1 MRMGKTISTPRHR
14 IFHLIQVSKTF
25 IFVIKS
31 YSNRAIAI
39 ADPSLHEERRSEA
52 TVVFGINSY
61 RELCGLHFGG
71 ITLASLELLIKC
83 ANQGAKRANAVVK
96 QIKAAL
102 EADEK
107 RRTSGEVGF
116 MQCLQSDR
124 FDSHKEGRLLLRLP
138 KFHLNTTEEM
148 EIELEE
154 MKKEQA
160 KIKSLGE
167 NSAVLMPAEELSSD
181 DEYADGW
188 IPDLDGDMEGFEQPK
203 DEPIKMESS
212 KDKKKKKQSK
222 KPAQSDAM
230 SGDSEEEKTVTMEQ
244 IT

>member
-1 MRMGKTISTPRHR
+1 MGKRKFSILGTWHRWKISIP
-14 IFHLIQVSKTF
+14 FH
-25 IFVIKS
+25 
-31 YSNRAIAI
+31 RAIAI
-39 ADPSLHEERRSEA
+39 ADPSLLEERRSEA

-96 QIKAAL
+96 QIKSAL

-107 RRTSGEVGF
+107 RRANGEQVGF

-124 FDSHKEGRLLLRLP
+124 FDSHKDGRLILRLP
-138 KFHLNTTEEM
+138 KFHLDTTEEM
-148 EIELEE
+148 EVELDE

-160 KIKSLGE
+160 RIKSLGE
-167 NSAVLMPAEELSSD
+167 QSAMLMPAEELSSE
-181 DEYADGW
+181 DEYTDEW
-188 IPDLDGDMEGFEQPK
+188 IPDLDGDVDGYESNEAEK
-203 DEPIKMESS
+203 IESS
-212 KDKKKKKQSK
+212 KPKEKTNKKKSK
-222 KPAQSDAM
+222 KPAAEAM
-230 SGDSEEEKTVTMEQ
+230 SEDSEEEVTVIMDQ

>member
-1 MRMGKTISTPRHR
+1 M
-14 IFHLIQVSKTF
+14 L
-25 IFVIKS
+25 
-31 YSNRAIAI
+31 
-39 ADPSLHEERRSEA
+39 EERRSEA

-107 RRTSGEVGF
+107 RRTNGEPIGF

-124 FDSHKEGRLLLRLP
+124 FDSYKEGRLLLRLA
-138 KFHLNTTEEM
+138 KFHLSTTEEM
-148 EIELEE
+148 EIELNE
-154 MKKEQA
+154 MKTEQA
-160 KIKSLGE
+160 RIKSLGE
-167 NSAVLMPAEELSSD
+167 HSAMLMPAEEMSSD

-188 IPDLDGDMEGFEQPK
+188 IPDLDGDIENFEPK
-203 DEPIKMESS
+203 ETVKIEPPKE
-212 KDKKKKKQSK
+212 KKEKKKKKKAK
-222 KPAQSDAM
+222 KPKQSDAM
-230 SGDSEEEKTVTMEQ
+230 SEDSEEEETIVMDQ